1 MINQPVT
8 PFTRT
13 TDQNVKSIE
22 GWKAFLLA
30 VLIISIIGIF
40 DYQTGVEFGFS
51 FFYLIPIA
59 IFAAYKSS
67 NRYFILFCALLAA
80 SFWFSAEFLEY
91 KYSHIFFPIWNASV
105 RLLIFG
111 AIGMLIYYY
120 KEKDKKL
127 KILNEKLKAINE
139 EKNKFIGIAAH
150 DTRSPLG
157 VIYAL
162 SDIIIVD
169 YKNQLN
175 NEIIE
180 ILEIIKNTSKK
191 SLNLIEN
198 LLDVSKIE
206 SGKLVLNVKSQDFI
220 PFIKN
225 QIYISQL
232 LAQKKDIQIELKT
245 DFNSLLLDFDDH
257 YFSEIVDNLLS
268 NAIKYSNKNTVVQ
281 ICLHVENEHLI
292 VEVTDQGIGIS
303 QEDQINLFK
312 YFQTTSS
319 RPTDGE
325 ESTGLGL
332 AISKQIILLH
342 QGTIGVKSEK
352 GKGST
357 FYFRLPLKQKE

>member
-1 MINQPVT
+1 MKAKPIVKNT
-8 PFTRT
+8 TKWKPF
-13 TDQNVKSIE
+13 I
-22 GWKAFLLA
+22 LA
-30 VLIISIIGIF
+30 VITITIIGVI
-40 DYQTGVEFGFS
+40 DYKTGVEFGFS
-51 FFYLIPIA
+51 FFYLIPISL
-59 IFAAYKSS
+59 FAANGGS
-67 NRYFILFCALLAA
+67 NRYFIIFCAVLAA
-80 SFWFSAEFLEY
+80 TFWFSAEYLEH

-111 AIGMLIYYY
+111 AIGLLLYYF

-127 KILNEKLKAINE
+127 KILNEKLQLINE

-157 VIYAL
+157 VIYSL

-169 YKNQLN
+169 YKTQLN
-175 NEIIE
+175 AEIVE
-180 ILEIIKNTSKK
+180 ILEIIKSTSKK

-206 SGKLVLNVKSQDFI
+206 SGKLVLNVKYQDFI

-232 LAQKKDIQIELKT
+232 LAQKKDIQIELQSVY
-245 DFNSLLLDFDDH
+245 DNLLLEFDDH
-257 YFSEIVDNLLS
+257 YFSEVVDNLLS
-268 NAIKYSNKNTVVQ
+268 NAIKYSNKNTTVRLAVQ
-281 ICLHVENEHLI
+281 VENEQLL
-292 VEVTDQGIGIS
+292 VEVTDQGIGIT
-303 QEDQINLFK
+303 QEEQANLFK

-357 FYFRLPLKQKE
+357 FFFRLPLKQKNEG